1 MTFKVKY
8 NMTKDA
14 KQNLLKYKYGQTQ
27 RVNTCFEKLE
37 TFIDLYFTDADI
49 SQDEGGKFIYKFMD
63 EEQVFRLLALEIIS
77 GQAYYYM
84 EKMVKCDLKKLYIK
98 AKELDLKFP

>member
-1 MTFKVKY
+1 MLSCGVSQRNSDRTIYEDEEEEDMTFKVKY
-8 NMTKDA
+8 NMTKNA
-14 KQNLLKYKYGQTQ
+14 KQNLIKHKYGQTQ

-63 EEQVFRLLALEIIS
+63 EE
-77 GQAYYYM
+77 
-84 EKMVKCDLKKLYIK
+84 
-98 AKELDLKFP
+98 